1 MTKFNAYFG
10 ESPAEVYDLIFN
22 LSIKTKFINIVIILV
37 IINQKC
43 RKK

>member
-1 MTKFNAYFG
+1 MLILVNHLPIT
-10 ESPAEVYDLIFN
+10 AEVYDLIFN
-22 LSIKTKFINIVIILV
+22 LSIKTKFINIVIILA